1 MKQNKPNLW
10 QRVWQH
16 QSMRWTTW
24 GILLPVS
31 GMVTAAYAI
40 TEPLPQNELYKT
52 ERVVQEL
59 PAPIVEAAT
68 PPSSYWIEEAV
79 LQGDTLFDVLSRLEV
94 SDAHIKT

>member
-59 PAPIVEAAT
+59 PAPIVEAST